1 MKIKG
6 LDFIRVFAILL
17 VLSYHFFPAA
27 LPGGFLGVNILFVL
41 SGFLISFHLIDEIYE
56 NKTVDLKNFYYKRF
70 VRIFPPALLM
80 VFLTTIFALSIDNDY
95 TVRYFDQFV
104 SAISFNY
111 NFFEILRG
119 GSYEVQFVK
128 QLFMHTWS
136 LAIEIHFYIVWP
148 LIMVLI
154 CKKSLGARPF
164 KRRFSSNLIYT
175 CLGIYLFS
183 YILMAILTSKA
194 NISTGFVY
202 FFDLTRIGSFVIGS
216 MLAVFVKRF
225 SFKQMPYN
233 KMTLISA
240 GLIVILS
247 LSLSYEAKATYYIG
261 FLLTDL
267 ISILMILIAYS
278 NKDLYEDKIMARLSN
293 YSYGIYLYHWPSFV
307 IVSSFLPNTKGLVIA
322 ILSTGLITIFN
333 YHVFEPVFTG
343 KQIRPLYED
352 RISKTINYEKFGF
365 LFKAGIILI
374 LILSFSL
381 AYNISRASGDMVSL
395 EKQILKES
403 ILQDI
408 EKIKLDKSQIDKL
421 EEEKYSNQND
431 ELSLTKTSNSPSLTL
446 LGDSVILGHRQILQ
460 ENIKN
465 LYINAE
471 GSRPLENA
479 PALIEQMEN
488 EGNLGDIVIIG
499 LGTNAE
505 VDPNDSLKE
514 IVKSLSEGKKLIL
527 ITCYDNRYDQP
538 HRVSLAM
545 KKIAKKYD
553 FITLMEWEKE
563 AIAHPDYYAGTDGV
577 HFYGHFDAY
586 QAYLELLEQAIN
598 QSIKKPGKGE

>member
-1 MKIKG
+1 
-6 LDFIRVFAILL
+6 
-17 VLSYHFFPAA
+17 
-27 LPGGFLGVNILFVL
+27 
-41 SGFLISFHLIDEIYE
+41 
-56 NKTVDLKNFYYKRF
+56 
-70 VRIFPPALLM
+70 
-80 VFLTTIFALSIDNDY
+80 
-95 TVRYFDQFV
+95 
-104 SAISFNY
+104 
-111 NFFEILRG
+111 
-119 GSYEVQFVK
+119 
-128 QLFMHTWS
+128 
-136 LAIEIHFYIVWP
+136 
-148 LIMVLI
+148 
-154 CKKSLGARPF
+154 
-164 KRRFSSNLIYT
+164 
-175 CLGIYLFS
+175 
-183 YILMAILTSKA
+183 MAILTSKA

-267 ISILMILIAYS
+267 ISVLMILIAYS

-293 YSYGIYLYHWPSFV
+293 YSYGTYLYHWPSFV
-307 IVSSFLPNTKGLVIA
+307 IVSSFLPNTKGLVLA
-322 ILSTGLITIFN
+322 ILATGFITIFN
-333 YHVFEPVFTG
+333 YHVFEPIFTG
-343 KQIRPLYED
+343 RQIRPLYENK
-352 RISKTINYEKFGF
+352 ISKTINYEKFGF
-365 LFKAGIILI
+365 IFKTGIIFI

-460 ENIKN
+460 ENIEN

-488 EGNLGDIVIIG
+488 EGNLGDIIIIG

-514 IVKSLSEGKKLIL
+514 IVKSLPEGKKLIL

-563 AIAHPDYYAGTDGV
+563 GIAHPDYYAGTDGV